1 MSGAE
6 VGSGGKRKRTPRND
20 VESYHYDTV
29 KLLTPTT
36 MVEIIIRKRHREDAV
51 FTQRKFFKKTARGK
65 VVKGTRNPPQF
76 INTRSRLSLVIRE
89 RYLRDDVSCGIE
101 MCRECISSPVPRL
114 PFSGAGDHK
123 LFPNGHFVLPDTNV
137 FLSQVCSLYHGETFL
152 L

>member
-1 MSGAE
+1 
-6 VGSGGKRKRTPRND
+6 
-20 VESYHYDTV
+20 
-29 KLLTPTT
+29 
-36 MVEIIIRKRHREDAV
+36 MVEITIRKRQREDAV

-65 VVKGTRNPPQF
+65 VIKGARNPLQLR
-76 INTRSRLSLVIRE
+76 TVVQRLSLVIRE

-101 MCRECISSPVPRL
+101 MCRECISSPGPRL

-137 FLSQVCSLYHGETFL
+137 FLSQVCSLCHGETL